1 MNLPNKITVARI
13 LFIPLMIIIPFFG
26 LDNILFGGVTL
37 GNFIVLI
44 IFLIASF
51 TDFLDGYLARKNNI
65 VTTFGKFL
73 DPIADKLL
81 VLAALIMLVE
91 QGIVPG
97 WIPII
102 IAAREFIVSGIRM
115 LAAGEGNVIAASWL
129 GKVKTVSQMVAISLA
144 FLGSGAFMAWTK
156 MQAMIYELKVDP
168 ENIYEQAGYP
178 LYMNV
183 PVGLNVSWVINLLMS
198 IAMLVAVG
206 TTIWSGIDYF
216 MKSKE
221 VILKSK

>member
-13 LFIPLMIIIPFFG
+13 LLIPIMIIIPFFG
-26 LDNILFGGVTL
+26 LDNIIFGNVTL
-37 GNFIVLI
+37 SNFIVLI
-44 IFLIASF
+44 IFLVASF
-51 TDFLDGYLARKNNI
+51 TDFLDGYIARKNNL

-91 QGIVPG
+91 QGIVPA
-97 WIPII
+97 WIPVI

-129 GKVKTVSQMVAISLA
+129 GKVKTVSQMVAIALA
-144 FLGSGAFMAWTK
+144 FLGSGAFFDFTHMSLKA
-156 MQAMIYELKVDP
+156 YELKTFG
-168 ENIYEQAGYP
+168 EEFARYTE
-178 LYMNV
+178 LV
-183 PVGLNVSWVINLLMS
+183 PTGLNFSWIINFLMS

-216 MKSKE
+216 IKSKD
-221 VILKSK
+221 VVLKSK